1 MLKRYFT
8 PAAFQTPASGLNGT
22 AGRDILYGP
31 GFANW
36 DLSLFKTFHLTERKV
51 LQFRAEFFDAFNQV
65 RFDPPQLDTS
75 SLFFGQIQSAEP
87 PRILQMGLRFQ
98 F

>member
-1 MLKRYFT
+1 M
-8 PAAFQTPASGLNGT
+8 
-22 AGRDILYGP
+22 
-31 GFANW
+31 
-36 DLSLFKTFHLTERKV
+36 FKNFRFSERKV

-65 RFDPPQLDTS
+65 RFDPPQMDTGS
-75 SLFFGQIQSAEP
+75 VFFGQIQSAQA

>member
-1 MLKRYFT
+1 M
-8 PAAFQTPASGLNGT
+8 
-22 AGRDILYGP
+22 
-31 GFANW
+31 
-36 DLSLFKTFHLTERKV
+36 
-51 LQFRAEFFDAFNQV
+51 QFRAEFFDAFNQV

-75 SLFFGQIQSAEP
+75 SMFFGQIQSAEA